1 MTEARHDE
9 KRGSWA
15 IHGGMIDWLIELQ
28 RTNPHVLKALLV
40 GTLVSTA
47 CGVTGC
53 WIILRRMAFLADAL
67 AHAMLA
73 GVVGGFLVIKLLFG
87 SQAYAPAMLVG
98 SVFAALFTVV
108 VVGWVSR
115 VSRIKED
122 TVIGITYTGV
132 FALGGVLLSFFSRH
146 VHIDVV
152 HFLTGQLLAVRM
164 ADLWAMAVVTVFVL
178 SVYILFFRSLQL
190 VAFDRVLAASIGI
203 PVLAFD
209 YLLTACT
216 SFVVVSG
223 VNVVG
228 VILVVGLLIIPAA
241 TAYLLCDR
249 LPRMLAWSAFFGWT
263 SFIVGYLWAEAVN
276 VAPGSAVVV
285 TGAVQF
291 FLVLLVAPRYGVLAD
306 WLRRRR
312 MIPQT
317 FVEDVLRS
325 VLKSGRS
332 SLSLGELAEYVGTTP
347 ERLTRVVQRLVREH
361 LLERHD
367 DQVQLTADGRQ
378 YARRLQRAHR
388 LWETYLA
395 SVGTPRQELHDRAD
409 AMEHVHD
416 EQAVDYLDDRMGHP
430 LHDPHGSEIPEDFVH
445 LVPGADVP
453 LAMLRDGHRAV
464 IVRVDDR
471 DLAEQLRVGDRVT
484 VRARTEEGKQW
495 NVELEDGRRLGLTH
509 AQTDQIYV
517 RLLEG
522 HGREDGS

>member
-1 MTEARHDE
+1 M
-9 KRGSWA
+9 
-15 IHGGMIDWLIELQ
+15 
-28 RTNPHVLKALLV
+28 
-40 GTLVSTA
+40 
-47 CGVTGC
+47 
-53 WIILRRMAFLADAL
+53 
-67 AHAMLA
+67 
-73 GVVGGFLVIKLLFG
+73 
-87 SQAYAPAMLVG
+87 
-98 SVFAALFTVV
+98 
-108 VVGWVSR
+108 
-115 VSRIKED
+115 
-122 TVIGITYTGV
+122 
-132 FALGGVLLSFFSRH
+132 
-146 VHIDVV
+146 
-152 HFLTGQLLAVRM
+152 
-164 ADLWAMAVVTVFVL
+164 
-178 SVYILFFRSLQL
+178 
-190 VAFDRVLAASIGI
+190 LAASIGI

-263 SFIVGYLWAEAVN
+263 SFIVGYMWAEAVN

-285 TGAVQF
+285 TGAAQF

-332 SLSLGELAEYVGTTP
+332 SLSLGELADYVGTTP
-347 ERLTRVVQRLVREH
+347 ERLTRVVQRLVRDH

-367 DQVQLTADGRQ
+367 DRVQLTADGRQ

-395 SVGTPRQELHDRAD
+395 SVGTPQRELHDRAD
-409 AMEHVHD
+409 AMEHIHD

-430 LHDPHGSEIPEDFVH
+430 LRDPHGSEIPEDFVH

-471 DLAEQLRVGDRVT
+471 ELAEQLRVGDRVT

-509 AQTDQIYV
+509 AQTDRVYV
-517 RLLEG
+517 RLLEADDG
-522 HGREDGS
+522 EDDS

>member
-1 MTEARHDE
+1 
-9 KRGSWA
+9 
-15 IHGGMIDWLIELQ
+15 MIDWLTELQ
-28 RTNPHVLKALLV
+28 RSNPHLIKALLV

-73 GVVGGFLVIKLLFG
+73 GVVAGFLVMKLLFG
-87 SQAYAPAMLVG
+87 SPSYAPAMLIG

-164 ADLWAMAVVTVFVL
+164 ADLWAMAIVTVFVL
-178 SVYILFFRSLQL
+178 SVYILFYRSLQL

-249 LPRMLAWSAFFGWT
+249 LPRMLALSALFGWT

-285 TGAVQF
+285 TGAAQF
-291 FLVLLVAPRYGVLAD
+291 FVVLLVAPRYGVLAD

-312 MIPQT
+312 MIPQMLI
-317 FVEDVLRS
+317 EDVLRS
-325 VLKSGRS
+325 VLKSRLDTI
-332 SLSLGELAEYVGTTP
+332 SLEQLATFMGGSVD
-347 ERLTRVVQRLVREH
+347 RLTQAVKQLIREGLLVLDGEKVRLT
-361 LLERHD
+361 
-367 DQVQLTADGRQ
+367 DQGRD
-378 YARRLQRAHR
+378 YAMRLQRAHR

-395 SVGTPRQELHDRAD
+395 SVGTPQRELHDRAD

-416 EQAVDYLDDRMGHP
+416 EQAVDYLDDRLGHP

-445 LVPGADVP
+445 LVPGAVVP
-453 LAMLRDGHRAV
+453 LAMLREGHRGEVVRLESESLESHFALGIPLTVKARSQDGH
-464 IVRVDDR
+464 
-471 DLAEQLRVGDRVT
+471 
-484 VRARTEEGKQW
+484 QW
-495 NVELEDGRRLGLTH
+495 NVELPDGQVLGLSH
-509 AQTDQIYV
+509 QEADQV
-517 RLLEG
+517 WVKLRVE
-522 HGREDGS
+522 

>member
-1 MTEARHDE
+1 MN
-9 KRGSWA
+9 
-15 IHGGMIDWLIELQ
+15 WLTELQ
-28 RTNPHVLKALLV
+28 TSNPHLIKALLV

-73 GVVGGFLVIKLLFG
+73 GVVGGFLVMKLLFG
-87 SQAYAPAMLVG
+87 SESYAPAMLIG

-164 ADLWAMAVVTVFVL
+164 ADLWAMAIVTVFVL
-178 SVYILFFRSLQL
+178 AVYILFFRSLQL

-203 PVLAFD
+203 PVLLVD
-209 YLLTACT
+209 YMLTACT

-249 LPRMLAWSAFFGWT
+249 LPRMLALSALFGWT
-263 SFIVGYLWAEAVN
+263 SFVVGYVWAEIVN

-285 TGAVQF
+285 TGAAQF
-291 FLVLLVAPRYGVLAD
+291 FVVLLVAPRYGVLAD
-306 WLRRRR
+306 WLRRKR
-312 MIPQT
+312 MVPQT
-317 FVEDVLRS
+317 LIEDVLRG
-325 VLKSGRS
+325 VLKSARKTV
-332 SLSLGELAEYVGTTP
+332 SLEQIAEVAGTSIDRVNHAVRHLARQGLLARDQQQVK
-347 ERLTRVVQRLVREH
+347 LTR
-361 LLERHD
+361 
-367 DQVQLTADGRQ
+367 DGYR
-378 YARRLQRAHR
+378 YALRIQRAHR

-395 SVGTPRQELHDRAD
+395 SVGTPERELHDRAD
-409 AMEHVHD
+409 AMEHIHD
-416 EQAVDYLDDRMGHP
+416 EQAVDYLDDRLGHP
-430 LHDPHGSEIPEDFVH
+430 LLDPHGSEIPEDFVH
-445 LVPGADVP
+445 LVPGAVVP
-453 LAMLRDGHRAV
+453 LAMLRDGHRAEV
-464 IVRVDDR
+464 TRVDDER
-471 DLAEQLRVGDRVT
+471 LAEELGVGDQIV
-484 VRARTEEGKQW
+484 VQARSHEGRQW
-495 NVELEDGRRLGLTH
+495 NVELPAGYELGLSH
-509 AQTDQIYV
+509 EEADRVQV
-517 RLLEG
+517 RLLG
-522 HGREDGS
+522 G